1 MSHCLQAKLDFLIME
16 LVSPPTFYMLVDW
29 TFFRLTPKSEESFLN
44 AQLPFTSYAEWVTL
58 SSQFCL

>member
-29 TFFRLTPKSEESFLN
+29 TFFHLTPKSEESFLN